1 MKGGEGRGGE
11 EGRIEERRNEGEELK
26 VEENQKEVEIGRD
39 KQECNMLE
47 DISRLNRWD
56 KV

>member
-1 MKGGEGRGGE
+1 MK